1 MEVISLFKLLET
13 FKTVYETLNF
23 SEAAE
28 ILFVSQPTVSAQ
40 IKQLENELETSLFSR
55 NGKKKI
61 IPTPQAELLYKQS
74 LNILEEWETTK
85 QLVVNQAT
93 FKETVKIAASLT
105 FGMKILPELLKELLA
120 IFPMID
126 FKVTLCNSLDVL
138 NAMNKHEADLGFI
151 EMPLQTGTLKRTT
164 LISDVLVAA
173 GDPNEELWL
182 IRESTSGVYHYTK
195 RYFEENNITGPFLEI
210 NSNELISK
218 LLRMGIGRSIIS
230 ALETDGL
237 HTEPLTEN
245 YERNFYLLERD
256 AHESETIAQCARF
269 ITRWVNQKYND

>member
-1 MEVISLFKLLET
+1 MFKLLET

-164 LISDVLVAA
+164 LMSDVLVAA

>member
-1 MEVISLFKLLET
+1 MISLFKLLET

-164 LISDVLVAA
+164 LMSDVLVAA

>member
-1 MEVISLFKLLET
+1 MFKLLET

-61 IPTPQAELLYKQS
+61 IPTPQADLLYKQA
-74 LNILEEWETTK
+74 LAILEEWATTK

-93 FKETVKIAASLT
+93 FKETIRIAASLT
-105 FGMKILPELLKELLA
+105 FGMKILPKLLKELLGM
-120 IFPMID
+120 FPAVD

-164 LISDVLVAA
+164 LMPDVLVAA
-173 GDPNEELWL
+173 GDPKETLWL
-182 IRESTSGVYHYTK
+182 IREPTSGVYHYTK

-237 HTEPLTEN
+237 HTEPLSEN

-256 AHESETIAQCARF
+256 AHESDTIAQCARF
-269 ITRWVNQKYND
+269 ITRWVSQQ

>member
-164 LISDVLVAA
+164 LMSDVLVAA